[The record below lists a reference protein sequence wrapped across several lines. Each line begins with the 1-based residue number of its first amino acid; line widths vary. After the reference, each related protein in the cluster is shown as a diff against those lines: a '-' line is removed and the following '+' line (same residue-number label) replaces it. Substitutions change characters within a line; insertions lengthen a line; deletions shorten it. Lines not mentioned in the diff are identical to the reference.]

1 MRNVL
6 RIVETEQT
14 PPRAHQLLQELRD
27 LSSMAMEHFDE
38 HILPRIKEQIERRT
52 GNLFFFMQRPLS
64 KFLLHLLLPGNFYN

>member
-1 MRNVL
+1 MRSVL

-38 HILPRIKEQIERRT
+38 QILPRIKEQMDCRSGSIGLT
-52 GNLFFFMQRPLS
+52 IS
-64 KFLLHLLLPGNFYN
+64 AI

>member
-1 MRNVL
+1 MKNVL
-6 RIVETEQT
+6 RIVETEQA

-52 GNLFFFMQRPLS
+52 GNFEFIEYLVKAHGILI
-64 KFLLHLLLPGNFYN
+64 